1 MPNCKHSELILIF
14 KVRSKLQ
21 FRGMVRNDGLLF
33 SYICISVEAQQVVVH
48 VKIIGYVENYKAKL
62 FLSNPGSQNG

>member
-33 SYICISVEAQQVVVH
+33 SYICISVEAQQVVAH